1 MKKSRGIIAIE
12 YKKSR
17 GMRHSYSD
25 EMRVYD
31 AMRYTQCVMFD
42 ATIAYF

>member
-1 MKKSRGIIAIE
+1 
-12 YKKSR
+12 
-17 GMRHSYSD
+17 MRHSYSD

-42 ATIAYF
+42 ATIAYFLRAQRFFVSHAMTCFL